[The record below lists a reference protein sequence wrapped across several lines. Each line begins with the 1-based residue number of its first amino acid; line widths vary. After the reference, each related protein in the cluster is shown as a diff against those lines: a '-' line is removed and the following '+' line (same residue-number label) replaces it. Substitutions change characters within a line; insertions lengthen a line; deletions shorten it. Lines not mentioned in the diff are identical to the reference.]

1 MDARV
6 SAQSYAL
13 LAMNIA
19 SGMFERTVGTHK
31 TNRVRSWG
39 YTKRTGIP
47 RELNIPRG
55 STVVQVGM
63 WRTGNAMRLAR
74 AIGPTGRGLLVEA
87 SAEHSAQIREE
98 FRREGFDHMT
108 VVSAAGWS
116 ENTELDLFESDEP
129 SGHQVEGVGLD
140 MPKSFTGGK
149 NLVRAVRIDDLASE
163 HGITHADYVELTV
176 NGAEIQVLEGMPHL
190 LENTNRLLVA
200 GMMRDSEGKPAHS
213 EVEPYLNARGF
224 ETTISK
230 QGHVVSEEWGQVDGH
245 VFAYRP

>member
-1 MDARV
+1 MEVRSSAR
-6 SAQSYAL
+6 SYAL
-13 LAMNIA
+13 RAMNIA
-19 SGMFERTVGTHK
+19 SGMSERAFGKDK
-31 TNRVRSWG
+31 TNGVRSWG

-74 AIGPTGRGLLVEA
+74 AIGPSGRGLIVEA
-87 SAEHSAQIREE
+87 SAEHSDQIREA
-98 FRREGFDHMT
+98 FRQSGFGHMT
-108 VVSAAGWS
+108 VVNAAGWS

-140 MPKSFTGGK
+140 MPKSFTGEK
-149 NLVRAVRIDDLASE
+149 NLVRAVRIDDIASE
-163 HGITHADYVELTV
+163 HGIRQADYVELTV
-176 NGAEIQVLEGMPHL
+176 NGAEIRVLEGMPKL
-190 LENTNRLLVA
+190 LESTNRLLVA
-200 GMMRDSEGKPAHS
+200 GMMRDSEGIPAHS
-213 EVEPYLNARGF
+213 RVEPYLKARGF

-230 QGHVVSEEWGQVDGH
+230 QGYVVSEEWGQVDGH